1 MSDTEAEYANMQN
14 STNQSVKVVA
24 GVGGGILLPA
34 IIVAFVRLLS
44 GVKLAALQVGY
55 ISFDFLMAATI
66 LAIAMAADIECDQF
80 KADLIRASIILHFIF
95 FFASNGC
102 SIWKM
107 SCKCS
112 DWCCPN
118 GRPCQCGCLLAIF
131 DRKRQVELAHLL
143 LWLVATVVLAYYLL
157 VLLIA
162 SGFLDIDRINYY
174 TDPQYCIILRVSFET
189 FRCPSRSKPFFSNT
203 LCLYLIATMQF
214 GKIALCGLHH

>member
-1 MSDTEAEYANMQN
+1 MRSIQSGSDQ
-14 STNQSVKVVA
+14 
-24 GVGGGILLPA
+24 GVYYPPLYLLLRFQR
-34 IIVAFVRLLS
+34 VLDLEDVLQMFRL
-44 GVKLAALQVGY
+44 V
-55 ISFDFLMAATI
+55 
-66 LAIAMAADIECDQF
+66 
-80 KADLIRASIILHFIF
+80 
-95 FFASNGC
+95 
-102 SIWKM
+102 
-107 SCKCS
+107 
-112 DWCCPN
+112 CPN

-214 GKIALCGLHH
+214 GRVITAQK